1 MKVRTWPAPPDL
13 RLTAHVVAGRY
24 RLDDLLGRGGAADV
38 YEGRDLRLHR
48 PVAVKVFRPGGES
61 QTEERFDGEGR
72 LLAQMQ
78 HPGLVTV
85 YDSGHEDGR
94 PYLVMQ
100 LVKGT
105 TLRRRIA
112 AGPLTPAEA
121 SRIGAALASALAHV
135 HAAGVVH
142 RDVKPSNILLD
153 GTGTPY
159 LTDFGIS
166 RLLDATAHT
175 ATGTLVGTAAYM
187 APEQVLGK
195 GAAPAADVYSLGLV
209 LLEALKGELEYAGAP
224 LEAAIAR
231 LHRPPAIPPDLS
243 ADLVE
248 LLKAMTDPEETGRPD
263 AHACH
268 RALAAMQGGDS
279 ASSCRGVGPSVDV
292 RNAGEDRNAA
302 GDTLRSEFAGARTG
316 GAGPVLAATPSEGPP
331 PPDPLFTVPASRRSG
346 RALLATGAAL
356 AVLGVTLTGS
366 IGGLPS
372 EDEDAASWPRQATT
386 ESTSGRADGTT
397 EPSSDRAGHPGPSS
411 SPAATPAVPRS
422 RTMPSLTAKEPG
434 TNPSSAAD
442 EREGPTA
449 AGLQEPDS
457 PRGEAVRGPV
467 RVDPEPRPG
476 KAEPPRKN
484 HSDGPADRGGEGRP
498 ARDEYGGSAV

>member
-1 MKVRTWPAPPDL
+1 
-13 RLTAHVVAGRY
+13 VVAGRY
-24 RLDDLLGRGGAADV
+24 RLGDLLGRGGAADV

-72 LLAQMQ
+72 LLAHLQ

-100 LVKGT
+100 LIKGP

-231 LHRPPAIPPDLS
+231 LHRPPAIPPDLP

-248 LLKAMTDPEETGRPD
+248 LLKAMTDPEETRRPD

-268 RALAAMQGGDS
+268 RALAAVQGGDS
-279 ASSCRGVGPSVDV
+279 ASSFRRVGPSSVDV
-292 RNAGEDRNAA
+292 RNAGEERNAA
-302 GDTLRSEFAGARTG
+302 DDTLRSKFAGARTG
-316 GAGPVLAATPSEGPP
+316 GTRTGGSGPVLAATPSEGPP

-366 IGGLPS
+366 IGGPPS
-372 EDEDAASWPRQATT
+372 EDEDAASRPRQATT

-397 EPSSDRAGHPGPSS
+397 EPPSDRAGHPGPSS

-422 RTMPSLTAKEPG
+422 RTMPSLTAEESG
-434 TNPSSAAD
+434 TKPSSAAD
-442 EREGPTA
+442 EREEPPA
-449 AGLQEPDS
+449 AGLQKPDS
-457 PRGEAVRGPV
+457 PRGEAVRA
-467 RVDPEPRPG
+467 DPEPRPG
-476 KAEPPRKN
+476 KAKPPGKN
-484 HSDGPADRGGEGRP
+484 HSD
-498 ARDEYGGSAV
+498 

>member
-1 MKVRTWPAPPDL
+1 MKVRPWPAPPDL

-38 YEGRDLRLHR
+38 YEGWDLRLHR

-72 LLAQMQ
+72 LLAHMQ

-100 LVKGT
+100 LIKGT

-231 LHRPPAIPPDLS
+231 LHRPPAIPPHLS

-248 LLKAMTDPEETGRPD
+248 LLEAMTDPEETGRPD

-316 GAGPVLAATPSEGPP
+316 GAGPVLAATPSEGSP

-346 RALLATGAAL
+346 RALLAAGAAL

-372 EDEDAASWPRQATT
+372 GDEDATSRPPRQATT

-422 RTMPSLTAKEPG
+422 RTMPSLTAKESG

-442 EREGPTA
+442 EREDPTA
-449 AGLQEPDS
+449 AGLREPDS

-476 KAEPPRKN
+476 KAKPPRKN
-484 HSDGPADRGGEGRP
+484 HSD
-498 ARDEYGGSAV
+498 